1 MVAEAGMIRNRI
13 LAVLF
18 ATFAAGSLAA
28 GEPGGLVG
36 QVIRMQAAGVSEGSI
51 VRFVK
56 ASIGQFDVTND
67 EMTALIAAR
76 VTPRTVKALVEHA
89 IPPETAPPHATGR
102 PFYRGPLWSNLL
114 TGLLPRPA
122 PVMPWPILPGSV

>member
-1 MVAEAGMIRNRI
+1 MTSRNRI

-18 ATFAAGSLAA
+18 VTFVAGSLAA
-28 GEPGGLVG
+28 AERGGLVG
-36 QVIRMQAAGVSEGSI
+36 QVIRMQTSGVPEGSI

-67 EMTALIAAR
+67 DIAALTAAR
-76 VTPRTVKALVEHA
+76 VSPRIVQALAAHTTPA
-89 IPPETAPPHATGR
+89 ETGVPHVTGR

-114 TGLLPRPA
+114 TAMLPRPA
-122 PVMPWPILPGSV
+122 PVMSWPILPGAV